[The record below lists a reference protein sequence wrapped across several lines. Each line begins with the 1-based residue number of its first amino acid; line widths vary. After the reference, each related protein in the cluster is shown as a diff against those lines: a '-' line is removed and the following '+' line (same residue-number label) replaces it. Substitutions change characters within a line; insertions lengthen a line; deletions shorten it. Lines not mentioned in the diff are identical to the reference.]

1 MALCLALLHSLG
13 AQVHVCQHFMLST
26 TCCWTWRSLRVPR
39 LGGGQRPLWRH
50 GFRRIQNTG
59 ESTAVKVPLCLTRKS
74 CAPPGAKNLSKIGLV
89 GTARPW
95 QSLRGACHLRG
106 FSSEEK
112 AALITV
118 EADRA
123 YIIRVHGNIKR
134 RHSGNALLSIGSHCG
149 RSTFFIWGVVTKV

>member
-1 MALCLALLHSLG
+1 
-13 AQVHVCQHFMLST
+13 MLSS
-26 TCCWTWRSLRVPR
+26 TCYRTLISFRVAR
-39 LGGGQRPLWRH
+39 LAGGQRPLWRH

-59 ESTAVKVPLCLTRKS
+59 ESSAVKVPLCLTRKS

-95 QSLRGACHLRG
+95 QSLRGACHLHAL
-106 FSSEEK
+106 SSEEK

-123 YIIRVHGNIKR
+123 YITRMHGNIKR
-134 RHSGNALLSIGSHCG
+134 RHSGNALLSISSRCG
-149 RSTFFIWGVVTKV
+149 KSKFFIWSVVTKI